1 MATDKKKR
9 TALDEL
15 LPPPAAVSSVVTGAV
30 RRARVKQAPTGKP
43 PRKATGKNEG
53 EAAAT
58 VPAVKH
64 EVVKLMLYLPLP
76 VADQLRGLHFEEQRG
91 QAKKRKMHDY
101 CLEAIDLLFKS
112 RGLKSI
118 EELTGKN
125 R

>member
-30 RRARVKQAPTGKP
+30 RRVRVGQSPTDKP
-43 PRKATGKNEG
+43 PKRKVQKTAI

-58 VPAVKH
+58 APAVKH
-64 EVVKLMLYLPLP
+64 EIVKLMLYLPLP

-101 CLEAIDLLFKS
+101 CLEALDLLFKN

-118 EELTGKN
+118 EELTAKK
-125 R
+125 

>member
-30 RRARVKQAPTGKP
+30 RRARVKQAPTDKP
-43 PRKATGKNEG
+43 PKRVTEKTATKT
-53 EAAAT
+53 AVT
-58 VPAVKH
+58 TPKVKH

-101 CLEAIDLLFKS
+101 CLEALDLLFRN

-118 EELTGKN
+118 EELTG
-125 R
+125 RE

>member
-30 RRARVKQAPTGKP
+30 RRARVKQAPTDKP
-43 PRKATGKNEG
+43 PKKN
-53 EAAAT
+53 AVKTAAT
-58 VPAVKH
+58 APAVKH
-64 EVVKLMLYLPLP
+64 EIVKLMLYLPLP

-101 CLEAIDLLFKS
+101 CLEAIDLLFKN
-112 RGLKSI
+112 RGLKPI
-118 EELTGKN
+118 EELTGKK
-125 R
+125 